1 MKQNERK
8 AGSLPTVE
16 PPCAA
21 TGLNLG
27 LLDPRR
33 RRSDEPGDSK
43 FEPRL
48 GCRSL
53 FAQILPAKKTILALA
68 AFACLGEFTARPA
81 QALTLFGVSVGQ
93 NENPANGLGWDNVGS
108 VGGASGIYLGSFAT
122 GFWVLT
128 ANHVPAGTFGLGS
141 GNYAMVAGSAQQ
153 IGSTDLSLFRIA
165 SDPMLPN
172 LNLATSKPA
181 FGTAVWMV
189 GFGGGT
195 KNWGTNTREGHGFS
209 SLGSSLT
216 YSISTDFDPVVGEAQ
231 GTGGDS
237 GGALFFQSGG
247 NWVLG
252 GVMSAIANANGVDY
266 TIISNVS
273 SYRSQILALTGS
285 PMATG
290 QTNQAATGGPT
301 PIPEPSTYAA
311 ILSGLVLAGTM
322 WNRKRKRT
330 TLT

>member
-1 MKQNERK
+1 MMHNHRK
-8 AGSLPTVE
+8 AGSFQTFQ
-16 PPCAA
+16 PPGEA
-21 TGLNLG
+21 TGLTLG
-27 LLDPRR
+27 LLDPHP
-33 RRSDEPGDSK
+33 RRSDDPSGSRLQ
-43 FEPRL
+43 PRF

-53 FAQILPAKKTILALA
+53 FPTIPSAAKTILALA

-108 VGGASGIYLGSFAT
+108 VGGASGIYLGSFTT

-128 ANHVPAGTFGLGS
+128 ANHVSAGTFSLGS

-165 SDPMLPN
+165 GDPLLPN
-172 LNLATSKPA
+172 LNLATSTPS

-195 KNWGTNTREGHGFS
+195 KNWGTNTREGLGFS
-209 SLGSSLT
+209 ELGSSLT

-231 GTGGDS
+231 GTVGDS

-252 GVMSAIANANGVDY
+252 GVLSAIANANGMDY
-266 TIISNVS
+266 TIVSNVA

-285 PMATG
+285 PMGAG
-290 QTNQAATGGPT
+290 QTNPAATDGST

-311 ILSGLVLAGTM
+311 ILGGLIFGAM
-322 WNRKRKRT
+322 IWNRKRKQAA
-330 TLT
+330 LA